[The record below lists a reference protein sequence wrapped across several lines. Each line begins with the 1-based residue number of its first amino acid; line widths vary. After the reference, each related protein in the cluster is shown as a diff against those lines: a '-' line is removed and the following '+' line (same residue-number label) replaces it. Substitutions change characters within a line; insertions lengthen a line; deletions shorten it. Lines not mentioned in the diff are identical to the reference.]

1 MCVST
6 TPHHYH
12 HQHNQPPASFTVSF
26 LVVCVCLAAH
36 FVYAP
41 SLLILSCRFVWPLV
55 VILAVS
61 FARYRYSLLV
71 ALLSSSQ
78 LVCVLYCTTYAPPKA
93 WLAVLSS
100 TTNNK
105 ARSPSRNSLARI
117 STIDR
122 CLGKDQALT
131 RSSVLSTKPPPLVSA
146 FARCPPYARISR
158 APLSPGT
165 RNLRSAPT
173 WHNTPHTLSVKCH
186 SSCKGDSGRRPGCA
200 LGFGD
205 DDLDDEQRTALS
217 RHNPI
222 HQPHR
227 QADVTGSE
235 LRVFFLILSF
245 ESASGVRRL

>member
-41 SLLILSCRFVWPLV
+41 SLLILSCRLVWPLV
-55 VILAVS
+55 VILAFS

-105 ARSPSRNSLARI
+105 ARSPSRNTLVPSCYCCGVGLARI
-117 STIDR
+117 STIER
-122 CLGKDQALT
+122 CLGKDQALSEYH
-131 RSSVLSTKPPPLVSA
+131 R
-146 FARCPPYARISR
+146 
-158 APLSPGT
+158 
-165 RNLRSAPT
+165 
-173 WHNTPHTLSVKCH
+173 H
-186 SSCKGDSGRRPGCA
+186 SLA
-200 LGFGD
+200 
-205 DDLDDEQRTALS
+205 A
-217 RHNPI
+217 
-222 HQPHR
+222 
-227 QADVTGSE
+227 
-235 LRVFFLILSF
+235 
-245 ESASGVRRL
+245 